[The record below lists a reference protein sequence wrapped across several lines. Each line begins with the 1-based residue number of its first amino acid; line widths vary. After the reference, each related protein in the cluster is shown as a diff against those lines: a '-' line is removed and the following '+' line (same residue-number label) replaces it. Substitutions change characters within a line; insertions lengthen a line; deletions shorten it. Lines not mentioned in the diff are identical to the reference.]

1 MNTNQKKIQV
11 KNIILF
17 LLLAFL
23 ALALIVTCASA
34 FAYAFEN
41 QSAFRGICGVFAFI
55 AGGYGIYKAS
65 RKVMEPFTKDEEN
78 L

>member
-1 MNTNQKKIQV
+1 MNKDQKKRQV
-11 KNIILF
+11 WNIILF

-23 ALALIVTCASA
+23 ALALVVTCTSA
-34 FAYAFEN
+34 FAAHSPFRAVCGAFTLVAGFYA
-41 QSAFRGICGVFAFI
+41 
-55 AGGYGIYKAS
+55 IYKAS